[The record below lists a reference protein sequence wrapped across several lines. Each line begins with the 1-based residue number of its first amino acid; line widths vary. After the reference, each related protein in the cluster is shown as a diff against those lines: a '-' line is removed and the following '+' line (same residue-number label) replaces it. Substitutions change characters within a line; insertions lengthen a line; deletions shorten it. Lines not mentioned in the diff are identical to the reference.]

1 MYPYPDIDWDAL
13 RKFRSEAVKNAM
25 VEADVDHIILTGHD
39 NIRYATDFGVF
50 LICESYDWYAAIVTR
65 EGEAYLF
72 IPYVDKLTPNPMPNY
87 PWIREY
93 IPTPSWVSYLT
104 QEEIWVKMLSEK
116 LRQLGA
122 RKVGVDSMSFQ
133 LYDGLKERLPD
144 IRFGDVFMRLALA
157 RQVKHKEEIKLIRVS
172 AEIASL
178 GGGSG
183 LRAMQE
189 GATDFEVVSCVDRTM
204 RSMGAEFITH
214 NVCLKGESQV
224 TAGWFPRG
232 SRLWDGS
239 TMAFDWGCYVKGG
252 YASDMCRTGFVGTPP
267 KEVQAGYKVM
277 MEALQAT
284 VSVARPGTR
293 ASTLDKTANDYL
305 RKNGYPTTPYSLGH
319 GVGLR
324 CCELPIIYRPE
335 LMATDAVLEEGM
347 VIALE
352 PETLIDS
359 RGETV
364 IVKVE
369 DMFEVTQT
377 GLNRLTTTGYTPYWE
392 G

>member
-1 MYPYPDIDWDAL
+1 MYPYPDIDWDEL
-13 RKFRSEAVKNAM
+13 RKFRTDAVKGVMA
-25 VEADVDHIILTGHD
+25 ETGVDHIILTGHD

-72 IPYVDKLTPNPMPNY
+72 IPYVDEVIRDPLPNF

-104 QEEIWVKMLSEK
+104 QEEIWIKMLSEK
-116 LRQLGA
+116 LGQLGA
-122 RKVGVDSMSFQ
+122 NRVAVDSMSFQ
-133 LYDGLKERLPD
+133 LYDGLKERLPE
-144 IRFGDVFMRLALA
+144 IQFSDVFMPLARA
-157 RQVKHKEEIKLIRVS
+157 RQVKHDEEVKLIRVS

-178 GGGSG
+178 GGGAG

-189 GATDFEVVSCVDRTM
+189 GATDFEVVSSIDQKM

-214 NVCLKGESQV
+214 NVCIKGESQV

-232 SRLWDGS
+232 SRLQEGS

-252 YASDMCRTGFVGTPP
+252 YASDMCRTGFVGVPP
-267 KEVQAGYKVM
+267 KEVQAGYKVL

-284 VSVARPGTR
+284 VSVAKPGIR

-324 CCELPIIYRPE
+324 CCELPLIYRPE
-335 LMATDAVLEEGM
+335 LMTTDAALEKGM
-347 VIALE
+347 VLAIE
-352 PETLIDS
+352 PETVVES

-369 DMFEVTQT
+369 DMYEVTDT
-377 GLNRLTTTGYTPYWE
+377 GLRQLTTTGYTAFWD

>member
-13 RKFRSEAVKNAM
+13 RKFRSDAVRDVM
-25 VEADVDHIILTGHD
+25 VEADLDHIVLTGHD

-72 IPYVDKLTPNPMPNY
+72 IPYVDRAMQDPLPNS

-93 IPTPSWVSYLT
+93 IPTPSWVSSLT
-104 QEEIWVKMLSEK
+104 QQGIWLNMLSEK

-122 RKVGVDSMSFQ
+122 KRVGVDSMSFQ
-133 LYDGLKERLPD
+133 LYDGLKGLLPES
-144 IRFGDVFMRLALA
+144 RFSDVYMPLALA
-157 RQVKHKEEIKLIRVS
+157 RQVKHEEEIKLIRVS

-189 GATDFEVVSCVDRTM
+189 GATDFEVVSAIDQTM

-214 NVCLKGESQV
+214 NVCIQGESQV

-232 SRLWDGS
+232 SRLMDGS

-252 YASDMCRTGFVGTPP
+252 YGSDMCRTGFVGTPP
-267 KEVQAGYKVM
+267 REVQAGYKVL

-284 VSVARPGTR
+284 VSVAKPGTR
-293 ASTLDKTANDYL
+293 ASTLDSTANDYL

-324 CCELPIIYRPE
+324 CCELPIIYRLE
-335 LMATDAVLEEGM
+335 LMETDAALEKGM
-347 VIALE
+347 VIAIE
-352 PETLIDS
+352 PETLIES
-359 RGETV
+359 RGQTV

-369 DMFEVTQT
+369 DMYEVTQT
-377 GLNRLTTTGYTPYWE
+377 GLKKLTTTGYTAYWE